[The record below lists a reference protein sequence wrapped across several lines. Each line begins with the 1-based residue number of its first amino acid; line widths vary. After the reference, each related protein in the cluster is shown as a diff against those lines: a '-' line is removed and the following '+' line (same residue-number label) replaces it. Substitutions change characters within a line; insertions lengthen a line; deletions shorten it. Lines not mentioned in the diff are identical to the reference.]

1 LGRPPTRRTQTLL
14 QDIADRAALAIKNAA
29 LFTAQGAAG
38 ERERAARRDAE
49 EANRAKDEFLAMLG
63 HELRNPL
70 APILTAV
77 QLLEL
82 RGGPETARELAVL
95 RRQSQHLVRL
105 VDDLLDVSR
114 IARGKVALNRETL
127 ELWDVVMAAI
137 ELARPL
143 IDSGRH
149 TLVLDLPRD
158 GLPVNV
164 DRVRF
169 AQAVSNLLANAAKY
183 TECGGRIAVVARVVG
198 DEVVLEVKDN
208 GAGIAPDLLPRIFDL
223 FVQSPQTLNRAKGG
237 LGLGLAIVKNMV
249 GMHGGSVTA
258 ESEGPGL
265 GSTFTIRVPLARDTA
280 AVRPEASGDGPSV
293 PPVGRGRVLVV
304 DDNRDAAEMLAE
316 ALDGMGY
323 RAATAHDA
331 PEALRVADDFL
342 PDIGLLDIGLPVVDG
357 YDLARQL
364 LDRHTNLRLVA
375 VSGYGLE
382 ADKRRAREAG
392 FVDHLTKPVELDSL
406 AKMLTEVAAVG
417 G

>member
-1 LGRPPTRRTQTLL
+1 
-14 QDIADRAALAIKNAA
+14 
-29 LFTAQGAAG
+29 
-38 ERERAARRDAE
+38 
-49 EANRAKDEFLAMLG
+49 MLG

-77 QLLEL
+77 HLLEL

-114 IARGKVALNRETL
+114 IARGKVALNREVV
-127 ELWDVVMAAI
+127 ELADVVAAAI
-137 ELARPL
+137 ELSRPL

-149 TLVLDLPRD
+149 ALVLNLPRS
-158 GLPVNV
+158 GLAVNV

-169 AQAVSNLLANAAKY
+169 AQAISNLLANAAKY
-183 TECGGRIAVVARVVG
+183 TEKGGCITVTARTVSE
-198 DEVVLEVKDN
+198 DVVLAVQDN
-208 GAGIAPDLLPRIFDL
+208 GAGIAPDLLPRVFDL

-237 LGLGLAIVKNMV
+237 LGLGLSIVKNMV
-249 GMHGGSVTA
+249 AMHAGSVTA
-258 ESEGPGL
+258 ESPGPGQ
-265 GSTFTIRVPLARDTA
+265 GSTFTIRVPLARATELAPAHVPSDT
-280 AVRPEASGDGPSV
+280 PSV
-293 PPVGRGRVLVV
+293 AATGRGRVLVV
-304 DDNRDAAEMLAE
+304 DDNKDAAEMLAE
-316 ALDGMGY
+316 ALGSMGY

-364 LDRHTNLRLVA
+364 LDRHANLRLVA

-406 AKMLTEVAAVG
+406 AKMLTRSGRQRVDRRAIPYKAPRPCTLG
-417 G
+417 GENDGVTLYPAIA

>member
-1 LGRPPTRRTQTLL
+1 
-14 QDIADRAALAIKNAA
+14 
-29 LFTAQGAAG
+29 
-38 ERERAARRDAE
+38 
-49 EANRAKDEFLAMLG
+49 
-63 HELRNPL
+63 
-70 APILTAV
+70 
-77 QLLEL
+77 
-82 RGGPETARELAVL
+82 VL

-114 IARGKVALNRETL
+114 IARGKVALNREVV
-127 ELWDVVMAAI
+127 ELADVVAAAI
-137 ELARPL
+137 ELSRPV

-149 TLVLDLPRD
+149 ALVLDLPRS

-169 AQAVSNLLANAAKY
+169 AQAISNLLANAAKY
-183 TECGGRIAVVARVVG
+183 TEKGGCITVTARAVSE
-198 DEVVLEVKDN
+198 EVVLTVQDN

-237 LGLGLAIVKNMV
+237 LGLGLSIVKNMIA
-249 GMHGGSVTA
+249 MHAGTVSA
-258 ESEGPGL
+258 ESPGPGK
-265 GSTFTIRVPLARDTA
+265 GSTFTIRVPLARA
-280 AVRPEASGDGPSV
+280 AELALADGAASDRPSV
-293 PPVGRGRVLVV
+293 AATGRGRVLVV
-304 DDNRDAAEMLAE
+304 DDNKDAAEMLAE
-316 ALDGMGY
+316 ALGTMGY

-331 PEALRVADDFL
+331 PEALRIADDFL

-364 LDRHTNLRLVA
+364 LDRHANLRLVA

-392 FVDHLTKPVELDSL
+392 FIDHLTKPVELDSL
-406 AKMLTEVAAVG
+406 AKMLTEVAAG